1 MTGDWWM
8 IWPGNAALSVLL
20 LYIGALLFLYPARR
34 PLHGVIRSTTRAIS
48 GPLRLG
54 ARWLMST
61 AEELRARNKVVLLSH
76 GKEEITQGIER
87 EFERVTAVVQRD
99 LHDYPVLQRKLMGE
113 ITRIEEDYQKCGE
126 VPPTPPEWTKA
137 VAAVAKIAPTA
148 DGLVQKILGDI
159 GHSIEKIQE
168 RAIVEYRKSYEERH
182 KILKGFM
189 PFWRSLNQTLTQVDR
204 NLTGLQESAS
214 RIDAQMEKY
223 EQITASSEKAE
234 HALTS
239 SATTQFVIASVV
251 LAIAFGGAF
260 VNYKLIALPMS
271 AMVANDFITDTL
283 RASDIAAL
291 VIIFVEASMGLFLM
305 ESLRITHLFPRINNL
320 QDKMRRR
327 FMWVAFSILLT
338 LAFVEVALA
347 VLRDVIVAAGIE
359 LTRDLAGADAAAAEA
374 GMVEKIPTVG
384 QMILGFILPFAL
396 VFVAI
401 PLEYFINSARTVVGV
416 AIVLAIRAL
425 AFALRVAGNIVKQLG
440 NLLVN
445 LYDVLIF
452 VPLLIERFI
461 RSMRGGQEN
470 VNFAHSGEITSFPA
484 KGRASA

>member
-1 MTGDWWM
+1 MSANWWM
-8 IWPGNAALSVLL
+8 IWPGNPTLSVLA
-20 LYIGALLFLYPARR
+20 LYGLSLFFLYPARG
-34 PLHGVIRSTTRAIS
+34 PLHAVIRAIS
-48 GPLRLG
+48 RAFSGPMRLG
-54 ARWLMST
+54 ARWLLST
-61 AEELRARNKVVLLSH
+61 AEVLHGRNKMVLLAH
-76 GKEEITQGIER
+76 GKEEITQSIER

-137 VAAVAKIAPTA
+137 VAAVAKIPPTG

-159 GHSIEKIQE
+159 NHSIEKIE
-168 RAIVEYRKSYEERH
+168 DKAIAEYRRSYESRH

-223 EQITASSEKAE
+223 EQISVNSDKVE

-239 SATTQFVIASVV
+239 SAMTQFAIAAIV

-271 AMVANDFITDTL
+271 AMVANDYITANL
-283 RASDIAAL
+283 QASDIAAL

-305 ESLRITHLFPRINNL
+305 EALRITHLFPRINNMP
-320 QDKMRRR
+320 DKMRRR
-327 FMWVAFSILLT
+327 FMWVAFSLLLT
-338 LAFVEVALA
+338 LALVEVALA
-347 VLRDVIVAAGIE
+347 VLRDWIVVEGIK
-359 LTRDLAGADAAAAEA
+359 LTSELAGGEAAAAAATEESS
-374 GMVEKIPTVG
+374 VVNKIPTIG
-384 QMILGFILPFAL
+384 QMILGFILPWAL
-396 VFVAI
+396 AFMAI
-401 PLEYFINSARTVVGV
+401 PLEYFIHSARTVLGVGLVV
-416 AIVLAIRAL
+416 AIRGL
-425 AFALRVAGNIVKQLG
+425 AFVLRVVANVARQAG

-452 VPLLIERFI
+452 LPLLIERFV
-461 RSMRGGQEN
+461 RSDGGHD
-470 VNFAHSGEITSFPA
+470 AGPA
-484 KGRASA
+484 KSRRVAPFAAK

>member
-34 PLHGVIRSTTRAIS
+34 PLHGIIRSTTRAIS

-61 AEELRARNKVVLLSH
+61 AEVLRARNKMVLLSH

-87 EFERVTAVVQRD
+87 EFDRVTTVVQRD

-168 RAIVEYRKSYEERH
+168 RAIVEYRKAYEERH

-223 EQITASSEKAE
+223 EQITANSENAE

-239 SATTQFVIASVV
+239 SASTQFVIAAVV

-271 AMVANDFITDTL
+271 AMVANDFITDNL

-291 VIIFVEASMGLFLM
+291 VIISRTCFLV
-305 ESLRITHLFPRINNL
+305 SITC
-320 QDKMRRR
+320 
-327 FMWVAFSILLT
+327 
-338 LAFVEVALA
+338 
-347 VLRDVIVAAGIE
+347 
-359 LTRDLAGADAAAAEA
+359 LTRCAGDSC
-374 GMVEKIPTVG
+374 G
-384 QMILGFILPFAL
+384 
-396 VFVAI
+396 
-401 PLEYFINSARTVVGV
+401 S
-416 AIVLAIRAL
+416 
-425 AFALRVAGNIVKQLG
+425 
-440 NLLVN
+440 
-445 LYDVLIF
+445 
-452 VPLLIERFI
+452 RF
-461 RSMRGGQEN
+461 RSCSHL
-470 VNFAHSGEITSFPA
+470 HSSRSHSPCCVM
-484 KGRASA
+484 

>member
-1 MTGDWWM
+1 MSTNWWM
-8 IWPGNAALSVLL
+8 IWPGNLVLSVLALYALSL
-20 LYIGALLFLYPARR
+20 LVLYPARG
-34 PLHGVIRSTTRAIS
+34 PLHGVIRAISRAIS

-54 ARWLMST
+54 ARWLLST
-61 AEELRARNKVVLLSH
+61 AEVLRDRNKMVLLAH

-113 ITRIEEDYQKCGE
+113 ITRIEEDYQKCGA

-137 VAAVAKIAPTA
+137 VAAVAKIPPTA

-159 GHSIEKIQE
+159 NHSIEKIQDK
-168 RAIVEYRKSYEERH
+168 AIAEYRRSYEGRH

-223 EQITASSEKAE
+223 EQISVNSDKVE
-234 HALTS
+234 HSLTS
-239 SATTQFVIASVV
+239 SATTQFAIAAVV
-251 LAIAFGGAF
+251 LLIAVGGAF

-271 AMVANDFITDTL
+271 AMVANDYITANL
-283 RASDIAAL
+283 QASDIAAL

-305 ESLRITHLFPRINNL
+305 EALRITHLFPRINNL
-320 QDKMRRR
+320 PDKMRRR
-327 FMWVAFSILLT
+327 FMWVAFSLLLT
-338 LAFVEVALA
+338 LALVEVALA
-347 VLRDVIVAAGIE
+347 VLRDWIVIEGIK
-359 LTRDLAGADAAAAEA
+359 LTGELAGGGTVAAAAEDSSL
-374 GMVEKIPTVG
+374 VNKIPTIG
-384 QMILGFILPFAL
+384 QMILGFILPWAL
-396 VFVAI
+396 AFMAI
-401 PLEYFINSARTVVGV
+401 PLEYFIHSGRTVLGVGLV
-416 AIVLAIRAL
+416 VGIRGL
-425 AFALRVAGNIVKQLG
+425 AFALRVVAHVARQAG

-452 VPLLIERFI
+452 LPLLVERMV
-461 RSMRGGQEN
+461 RPNGGQVAEPSKSRR
-470 VNFAHSGEITSFPA
+470 VAPFAA
-484 KGRASA
+484 K